1 MKKKQEEQV
10 RLKGQL
16 KLYMQ
21 LPMVMAILLIAVNV
35 WIFSI
40 DRHAG
45 MVMFIFVI
53 VYIGMII
60 FLYLYGR
67 AGIVKDLVEFAAQ
80 YGIVQN
86 TLLKELALPYAI
98 LLENGK
104 VVWLN
109 ERFEEILGKRIGD
122 VYISKL
128 IPELNTSI
136 FPKEENDI
144 VEMDVYYEDKEYK
157 AELRKVS
164 TEGFNEMGSLME
176 LPGDREYFI
185 AVYLQDV
192 TELNQHIRAS
202 EEQRLVA
209 GLIYINNYDEVL
221 DSVDEVRRSVWI
233 ALVDRKI
240 N

>member
-40 DRHAG
+40 DRRAG

-104 VVWLN
+104 
-109 ERFEEILGKRIGD
+109 
-122 VYISKL
+122 
-128 IPELNTSI
+128 
-136 FPKEENDI
+136 I
-144 VEMDVYYEDKEYK
+144 VS
-157 AELRKVS
+157 VS
-164 TEGFNEMGSLME
+164 YTHLT
-176 LPGDREYFI
+176 LPTNSR
-185 AVYLQDV
+185 V
-192 TELNQHIRAS
+192 
-202 EEQRLVA
+202 
-209 GLIYINNYDEVL
+209 
-221 DSVDEVRRSVWI
+221 
-233 ALVDRKI
+233 
-240 N
+240 